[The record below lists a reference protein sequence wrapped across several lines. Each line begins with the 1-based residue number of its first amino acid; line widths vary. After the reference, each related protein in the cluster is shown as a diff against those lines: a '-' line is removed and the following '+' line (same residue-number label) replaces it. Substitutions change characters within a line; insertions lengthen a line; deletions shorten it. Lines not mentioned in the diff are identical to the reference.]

1 MFKKGLFG
9 YVLLLLVIAS
19 MVFTGCASTKEP
31 VSTAPAA
38 TAQTTQATP
47 SPAPA
52 ATAST
57 PAEKVELTISAAA
70 SLTDA
75 LKEIQTSYEVKN
87 KQIKL
92 NYNFGASGALQQQ
105 IEQGAPADVFLSA
118 ATKNMKALVDKQLID
133 AAQQKNL
140 LINELVLVVP
150 ADGKVAVQKVED
162 LTSEGVKHVAIGEPQ
177 TVPAGSYAKE
187 ALTQTKLWDGLQA
200 KIVQGKDVRQVLTYV
215 ESGNAEAG
223 FVYKTDALTSQKV
236 KVALSVDSK
245 TYTPIEYPAGIV
257 KATKHS
263 KEAADFYAYLQTKE
277 AQDVFVKYGFTI
289 PK

>member
-1 MFKKGLFG
+1 MFRKGLFG
-9 YVLLLLVIAS
+9 YVLLFLINAS
-19 MVFTGCASTKEP
+19 IVFTGCASTKES
-31 VSTAPAA
+31 STATPVA
-38 TAQTTQATP
+38 TAQTTQAAP
-47 SPAPA
+47 SPTPA
-52 ATAST
+52 TT

-75 LKEIQTSYEVKN
+75 LKEIQTSYEGKN
-87 KQIKL
+87 KPIKL
-92 NYNFGASGALQQQ
+92 NFNFGASGALQQQ

-118 ATKNMKALVDKQLID
+118 ATKNMKALVDKQLIEP
-133 AAQQKNL
+133 AQQKNL

-150 ADGKVAVQKVED
+150 ADGKVVVQKIED
-162 LTSEGVKHVAIGEPQ
+162 LTAEGIKHVAIGEPQ

-245 TYTPIEYPAGIV
+245 SYTPIEYPAGIV